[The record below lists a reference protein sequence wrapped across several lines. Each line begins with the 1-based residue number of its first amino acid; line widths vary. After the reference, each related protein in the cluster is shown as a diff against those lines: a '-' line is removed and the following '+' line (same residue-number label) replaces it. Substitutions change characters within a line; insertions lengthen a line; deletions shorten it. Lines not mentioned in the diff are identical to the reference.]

1 MFSEITAYVPQIGF
15 NEVAPFLIL
24 VTGALLVLAL
34 DAVLDLVIKGITG
47 ERRDA
52 ILSATTLAT
61 IVVAGSTF
69 MANFL
74 GVTKGPFLE
83 GALRADEFANLGSL
97 VILFG
102 GLVFVLM
109 APPIINSRKLPAGEV
124 FALVLFSLTGMTML
138 AVANELLVA
147 FISIEILSLS
157 LYVLVGVDRRS
168 RKSAEA
174 SFKYFILGA
183 FASAFL
189 VLGIAFLFGSTGT
202 TQLYSSNESAQAI
215 VNARAEGKPYGLPLD
230 AKNYDLGMD
239 QVLASGER
247 LVRSTTPVAKVQE
260 TGTVTAEPSVTVQTT
275 RLNPVWVFLGFALVL
290 VGLCFKLSLAPF
302 HMWAPDVYEGAPTIT
317 AMFVATSSKVAAFAF
332 LVHLVET
339 MNYWDFFPKAAGPL
353 LGAVA
358 VLSIIWGNVG
368 ALVQTNIKRM
378 LAYSS
383 IAHGGYI
390 CVGIATLASESVF
403 SDPFARLQIRNA
415 VIFYLFG
422 YTLMNVIAFGIA
434 AYLNQNGDTEMRHY
448 KGLAKRHPWIAAAMS
463 LTMIS
468 LMGLA
473 IPGTVGFWNKYM
485 IVKESINAGLYA
497 LAIAIIVGSAISAY
511 YYIRLVIAMHM
522 QDADGG
528 PEAEVVPVGVN
539 GGVATALSG
548 IGTRFILALTTAMIL
563 LFGVI
568 PFLFFALG

>member
-1 MFSEITAYVPQIGF
+1 MFSEITAYVPQFGF

-24 VTGALLVLAL
+24 ITGALLVLAL
-34 DAVLDLVIKGITG
+34 DAVLDLVIKGITNQ
-47 ERRDA
+47 RRDA
-52 ILSATTLAT
+52 VLSATTLAT
-61 IVVAGSTF
+61 ILVSGCTF
-69 MANFL
+69 LANFL
-74 GVTKGPFLE
+74 GLSTDPFLE
-83 GALRADEFANLGSL
+83 GSLRADEFANLGSI

-109 APPIINSRKLPAGEV
+109 APPILVKRKLPAGEV
-124 FALVLFSLTGMTML
+124 FALVLFSLVGMTML
-138 AVANELLVA
+138 TVANELLVA
-147 FISIEILSLS
+147 FICIEILSLS

-168 RKSAEA
+168 RNSAEA

-189 VLGIAFLFGSTGT
+189 VMGIAFLFGATGT
-202 TQLYSSNESAQAI
+202 TQLFGPQAASQEI
-215 VNARAEGKPYGLPLD
+215 LEARAAGTPYGLPLD
-230 AKNYDLGMD
+230 ERNYNLGMD
-239 QVLASGER
+239 QIFASGER
-247 LVRSTTPVAKVQE
+247 LVSSSTPSSVVEE
-260 TGTVTAEPSVTVQTT
+260 TGIISVSETVISTT
-275 RLNPVWVFLGFALVL
+275 RLNPVWVFLGFSLVL

-332 LVHLVET
+332 LIHLVEA
-339 MNYWDFFPKAAGPL
+339 MNYWEFFPKAAGPL
-353 LGAVA
+353 LGAIA

-403 SDPFARLQIRNA
+403 SDVLAQQQIRNA

-422 YTLMNVIAFGIA
+422 YTLMNVMAFGIA
-434 AYLNQNGDTEMRHY
+434 AYLNENGDSEMSHY
-448 KGLAKRHPWIAAAMS
+448 KGLYKRHPWIASAMS

-485 IVKESINAGLYA
+485 LVKESINAELYI

-511 YYIRLVIAMHM
+511 YYIRLVIMMHM
-522 QDADGG
+522 QDAEGSRQANVVAVGADGC
-528 PEAEVVPVGVN
+528 
-539 GGVATALSG
+539 VATAFSA
-548 IGTRFILALTTAMIL
+548 IGTRFILGLTTAMIV